1 LIAELPKDTD
11 GMSRLR
17 KITILAA
24 ALALLFGSLLG
35 PPLVLQVSL
44 IVGGCGYLMFLAGFA
59 VFKIPQYF
67 GFYAAALSIIFVNTV
82 SIIAIY
88 LK

>member
-1 LIAELPKDTD
+1 MARFE
-11 GMSRLR
+11 
-17 KITILAA
+17 KITTLVAAFSIL
-24 ALALLFGSLLG
+24 LGSLFG
-35 PPLVLQVSL
+35 PPMVLQVSL

-67 GFYAAALSIIFVNTV
+67 GFYAAALSIIFINTV
-82 SIIAIY
+82 AILVIY